1 MTTTQEKLEAV
12 LVDLETAGGVDGS
25 AIISRDGLVVVS
37 RIPAEA
43 NSESFAA
50 LTATMAGAAETSVM
64 LMDKGA
70 PDSILV
76 ETEQVKLVTVGAGSE
91 LFLAV
96 LGASDANLGMLR
108 LAIKKAAGEVLQL
121 VGA

>member
-12 LVDLETAGGVDGS
+12 LMGLETAGGVDGS
-25 AIISRDGLVVVS
+25 AIISRDGLVVVR

-64 LMDKGA
+64 LMDKGT

-76 ETEQVKLVTVGAGSE
+76 ETGQVKLVTVGAGSE

-108 LAIKKAAGEVLQL
+108 LAIKKAAGEILQL